1 MEASQEVRLKEAEAA
16 DKKSTANRDTFAEPT
31 DVLSSRGSTK
41 SRANAT
47 RSRSTTRF
55 SALRSPSQHGAARGD
70 PHCETSIA
78 RPYELT
84 RRTSARH
91 LELDRSRTAALA
103 RAVRRVPCFFAAFV
117 AFPRLAA
124 AFPFHGGAFRT
135 CFDSFPKSVSF
146 AERWA
151 NMVERGVCFTRQAQK
166 SCTAV
171 RMHSSA

>member
-1 MEASQEVRLKEAEAA
+1 MEARQEVRLKEAEAA

-55 SALRSPSQHGAARGD
+55 SALRSPSQHGAA
-70 PHCETSIA
+70 HCETSIA

-166 SCTAV
+166 PCTAV